1 MIRGIGVL
9 SDIDLFSNFKCAKKP
24 CLAQS
29 EGRKDKNLGTKWAFF
44 GKRSRRCGM
53 NRLGICGVK
62 TFGLILDT
70 WKGCWWIKTVWR
82 WSWKSTPA

>member
-1 MIRGIGVL
+1 M
-9 SDIDLFSNFKCAKKP
+9 CKKP
-24 CLAQS
+24 VFYLVQ
-29 EGRKDKNLGTKWAFF
+29 EGRTDNNFGTKWAFF

-70 WKGCWWIKTVWR
+70 WKGC
-82 WSWKSTPA
+82 

>member
-1 MIRGIGVL
+1 MIRGIGALVVSTYSQTL
-9 SDIDLFSNFKCAKKP
+9 NVQTSRAYLIGSF
-24 CLAQS
+24 
-29 EGRKDKNLGTKWAFF
+29 EEKNWGTKWAFF

-70 WKGCWWIKTVWR
+70 KRVLLDMDSWTVAMEVGIR
-82 WSWKSTPA
+82 

>member
-24 CLAQS
+24 SLCLVQ
-29 EGRKDKNLGTKWAFF
+29 EGWKDKNLGTKWAFF

-70 WKGCWWIKTVWR
+70 
-82 WSWKSTPA
+82 

>member
-24 CLAQS
+24 SLTLC
-29 EGRKDKNLGTKWAFF
+29 RKGGNEKNLGTKWAFF

-70 WKGCWWIKTVWR
+70 
-82 WSWKSTPA
+82 